1 MPALSLSDVRCAWMK
16 DASVNG
22 LAADVLTPGTPAWN
36 PC

>member
-1 MPALSLSDVRCAWMK
+1 MPALTLSDMRCARMK

-22 LAADVLTPGTPAWN
+22 LAADMVTLDWN